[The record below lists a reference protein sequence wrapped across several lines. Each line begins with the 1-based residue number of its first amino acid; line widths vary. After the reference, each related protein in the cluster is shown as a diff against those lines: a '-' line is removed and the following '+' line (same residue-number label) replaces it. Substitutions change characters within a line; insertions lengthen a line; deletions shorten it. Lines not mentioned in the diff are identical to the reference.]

1 GDLTATHAA
10 RALDKLI
17 DTEARHLVIIVTG
30 RIQEDARVRLREH
43 ARRRARGGN
52 ESEVFLIEG
61 MDAAPGE
68 LQHAFERATQRALA
82 AELCELDASL
92 GFSAGYMVATRFRLM
107 QREDALKDL
116 TEEGVGA
123 LAGSLREI

>member
-1 GDLTATHAA
+1 
-10 RALDKLI
+10 
-17 DTEARHLVIIVTG
+17 
-30 RIQEDARVRLREH
+30 
-43 ARRRARGGN
+43 
-52 ESEVFLIEG
+52 